1 MRSMNT
7 TVVIVSYKSEHLIE
21 QNIESYDENT
31 KIIIIENSQSH
42 SLKNHIEK
50 KYKNVEVILNE
61 NSGFGQAANLGA
73 KLAKTENIF
82 FCSPDNFTE
91 KNTIK
96 KLEDLSQKLDNKFGI
111 LILSDENDCPETIQ
125 TIVKTRGMLCFFI
138 KKEVFLELSGF
149 DENFFLY
156 YEDND
161 LVRRTLKK
169 KLNIYQV
176 PIKYSNRQGSHNKKF
191 NHPVEVNRNWHLMWS
206 KFYYKKKC
214 YGYIFSFLSTMPYLI
229 RSLIRLIIYI
239 NNPIQKEIYLA
250 RISGLYNSYIL
261 KDPWYRPKIEK

>member
-1 MRSMNT
+1 MDT
-7 TVVIVSYKSEHLIE
+7 TVIIVSYKSEHLIE
-21 QNIESYDENT
+21 QNIKSYDKNT
-31 KIIIIENSQSH
+31 KIIIVENSQNQL
-42 SLKNHIEK
+42 LKNEIEK
-50 KYKNVEVILNE
+50 KYQNVEVVLNK

-73 KLAKTENIF
+73 KLAKTKNIF
-82 FCSPDNFTE
+82 FCSPDNFSE
-91 KNTIK
+91 KDTIN
-96 KLEDLSQKLDNKFGI
+96 KLENLSNDLKDKFGI
-111 LILSDENDCPETIQ
+111 LILSDENECPKNIQ
-125 TIVKTRGMLCFFI
+125 QVKKVKGMLCFFM
-138 KKEVFLELSGF
+138 KKEIFLELSGF
-149 DENFFLY
+149 DEKFFLY
-156 YEDND
+156 YEDTD

-176 PIKYSNRQGSHNKKF
+176 PITYSNKLGSHNEKF

-206 KFYYKKKC
+206 KFYYKKKY

-229 RSLIRLIIYI
+229 RSLIRLILYI